1 MGNRFFLPALFLL
14 LAAAVL
20 PAVECFSENGIAA
33 NFVDIKGKWK
43 EDKSIVRVRSLPE
56 GLRFTF
62 YTGVKNGDFL
72 FNKAKHDSPAVV
84 GKESIE
90 LQICPD
96 PSTGVY
102 YHIGVNPAGTL
113 YTARKKDTSWEPGQ
127 LKADVKDWSRV
138 TIEVSYADLGQKK
151 PPLGSAWKVNFC
163 HTRAKGHYTEHFS
176 WSGTKDFHNYKEYGT
191 LRFGTSNGPQV
202 ILSEQSAAAVK
213 ATVLNGKG
221 CHLEMVEDGQKWRSS
236 SSNTGLFEFTPPRL
250 MEIPVKSFGKR
261 TFRLKDSSGRI
272 LWERSALSGF
282 DNRSY
287 LELDRY
293 YYTPADK
300 KLQWKSTLKGK
311 KEFSLAGPVP
321 RKWSSD
327 RSSGSEVL
335 PDRPGRYLL
344 TVKSGNCHIS
354 RVLEVTAAAP
364 LMRHCAGKWERKG
377 EYLYCGNRMRFLVGG
392 SQTKVLK
399 LHHGNCFNLAHISV
413 GNLPGAIELPSL
425 TGKKL
430 RRAPEGTGYLFPG
443 DEAQTLESYRA
454 QAVKLNNQKLKISR
468 VAYEAQ
474 MKSWLTVKGKLVE
487 QNSAKL
493 YKKIYDEL
501 KKYAPHQLF
510 SLQIDRQEQAERFAP
525 ACDVFEVAV
534 RGSYKADPMPAIAQ
548 EIRKIRNM
556 VPGKVLFHWFGVTVP
571 DNYSRS
577 AEELRAELY
586 LAFINN
592 SAGVLFHLGHG
603 FLPAER
609 SRLWSV
615 ISTTGAELDEM
626 MQEFHN
632 GKPVAVNEPAG
643 FQTAVRDCGSYWLI
657 VGVNCSNTTRRMKL
671 ALPGKK
677 IFSALFS
684 GFEARVFRIRK

>member
-1 MGNRFFLPALFLL
+1 MKMRSFLL
-14 LAAAVL
+14 VVSGVLAAAAL
-20 PAVECFSENGIAA
+20 SAVECFSEKGIAA

-43 EDKSIVRVRSLPE
+43 CSESTVTVSALPE

-62 YTGVKNGDFL
+62 HTGVKTGDFL
-72 FNKAKHDSPAVV
+72 FNRAKHDSPAVV

-96 PSTGVY
+96 PATGVY

-113 YTARKKDTSWEPGQ
+113 YTARKKDTSWEPAQ
-127 LKADVKDWSRV
+127 LKVDVKDWSRV
-138 TIEVSYADLGQKK
+138 TIDVTFADLGQKK
-151 PPLGSAWKVNFC
+151 PPQGSAWKVNFC

-176 WSGTKDFHNYKEYGT
+176 WSGTRDFHNYKEYGT
-191 LRFGTSNGPQV
+191 LRFGSSDKALV

-221 CHLEMVEDGQKWRSS
+221 CVLELIEDGQKWRSS
-236 SSNTGLFEFTPPRL
+236 SSNRGVFEFTPPRL

-272 LWERSALSGF
+272 LWERTALSGF
-282 DNRSY
+282 DNRPF

-300 KLQWKSTLKGK
+300 KIHWKSTLKGK
-311 KEFSLAGPVP
+311 KEFFLSGPAP

-344 TVKSGNCHIS
+344 TLKSGSCHIS
-354 RVLEVTAAAP
+354 RVLEVTAASP

-399 LHHGNCFNLAHISV
+399 LHHGNCFNLAHIPV
-413 GNLPGAIELPSL
+413 GKLPGAIELLSL

-430 RRAPEGTGYLFPG
+430 RRAPEGTGYRFPG
-443 DEAQTLESYRA
+443 DEKRTLESYRA
-454 QAVKLNNQKLKISR
+454 QAVKLNSQKLKISR
-468 VAYEAQ
+468 IAYEAQ

-487 QNSAKL
+487 QDSAEL
-493 YKKIYDEL
+493 YKKIYNEL

-510 SLQIDRQEQAERFAP
+510 SLQIDRQEQAKRFAP

-534 RGSYKADPMPAIAQ
+534 KGSYKADPMPGIAQ
-548 EIRKIRNM
+548 EIRNIRKA

-571 DNYSRS
+571 DNCSRS

-615 ISTTGAELDEM
+615 ISATGAELDEM

-632 GKPVAVNEPAG
+632 GTPATVNEPAG
-643 FQTAVRDCGSYWLI
+643 FQTAVRDCGTYWLI
-657 VGVNCSNTTRRMKL
+657 VGVNCANTAQRMKL

-677 IFSALFS
+677 MFSALFS